1 MSKSKTQ
8 KVKPESTLVCKIY
21 ANWCVHCKDLKPVW
35 DELKTIMDAH
45 KNIKMIE
52 VEESEM
58 EKLKDIYKKDVVVKG
73 FPTIVK
79 ICKNK
84 GDETIEYYGGPR
96 TVDALRKWILPQT
109 TGGNA
114 GTKCKRKH
122 IKRTTR
128 TKRTTQ
134 TTRK

>member
-21 ANWCVHCKDLKPVW
+21 ANWCGHCKDLKPVW
-35 DELKTIMDAH
+35 DELETIMDAH
-45 KNIKMIE
+45 KNIKMIK

-84 GDETIEYYGGPR
+84 GEETIEYYGGPR
-96 TVDALRKWILPQT
+96 TVDALRKWILPKT
-109 TGGNA
+109 TGG
-114 GTKCKRKH
+114 KKKRKH
-122 IKRTTR
+122 TTR
-128 TKRTTQ
+128 TKRNTR

>member
-35 DELKTIMDAH
+35 KELETIMDAH

-84 GDETIEYYGGPR
+84 GEETIEYYGGPR
-96 TVDALRKWILPQT
+96 TVDALRKWILPRT
-109 TGGNA
+109 TGG
-114 GTKCKRKH
+114 KKKH
-122 IKRTTR
+122 KHTQTTRNKKNIR
-128 TKRTTQ
+128 TKRTT
-134 TTRK
+134 RK